1 MSDFKI
7 YEALSASAGSGKT
20 FALTIRYLVLIFK
33 GVMPNKILALT
44 FTRKAAA
51 EMENRIIETFL
62 GLKKYSPNVPSNE
75 RKFEAEKEE
84 LLNILD
90 LSEDEL
96 IKKRDHLKERFLNSD
111 IKISTFDSF
120 FSTILKSFALN
131 FGINPNYEIEN
142 NDASLRQII
151 DKEFV
156 KKISKNQIFLD
167 EISSFIVNT
176 KSNSYDFLN
185 SLNELSS
192 EIGKV
197 KIDGL
202 DTANENLENLK
213 ENIKT
218 KIDNFNS
225 IKLQIAQYCDDIIK
239 NTSPKGS
246 TKTALKEHSS
256 TINQAQNLKNK
267 TEGFIYDVIKNDLI
281 KKETLNYRNY
291 SKIYSDYLGV
301 LWDNLKKSLKDFLNE
316 LEKYKITVFFKILNL
331 YLQVKDDINVR
342 LNKLSFNDLS
352 TKIYELISQ
361 KDILNMIY
369 FRLDARVEH
378 ILIDEFQDTNVMQY
392 QILFPL
398 IEEIV
403 SGLGQSGIGS
413 FFYVGDIKQSIY
425 RFRGGKKEL
434 FEKLMSD
441 FKQIERSELDRN
453 YRSEKALVKFV
464 NSIFKKPFDGVLGY
478 KDQIPS
484 KNYNKEERKN
494 IKILKPKNFDYF
506 DVEDDDYGYI
516 KVLSSDDLLESAVSE
531 VKNLLNKGVKE
542 ENIAILCWKNDNID
556 VLKSLLKQEKIEA
569 NGIGSQ
575 NLFSI
580 PKIRAILE
588 YAKFC
593 ITNEEIYKFN
603 AEELLGIEVKKLN
616 LNLQKSTTQNILYL
630 LKKLGI
636 NADNANILYFI
647 EESKNYENIIEF
659 AFNKD
664 KKNIS
669 SSDSFGVN
677 LLTVFS
683 SKGLQFNHVILC
695 DKFQKNRN
703 DISNFIKEYDVENS
717 KWQIKYRVKNREYLD
732 EDYKNFVQKSKNLD
746 KEEDLNKLYV
756 AFTRAKNSF
765 ILVKSNNLNSYFG
778 DEKLLDIKDFEFGE
792 VMDYELSKNKDAK
805 KEKKS
810 INLAKIKPQKVVTR
824 KKETI
829 PNIHSIK
836 FGLAFHY
843 ALEMSDFNIE
853 NIDIALI
860 KSKNKFSKY
869 LKESD
874 FEDIKNRLKN
884 LFLEKNF
891 ADIIKDAE
899 ILKEQPFKVKGEIK
913 QIDLLAIKNSEIYIV
928 DYKSATGFED
938 ENKLQILGYKEAISN
953 IYKNKNV
960 KAFIFYILKDKISFL
975 EV

>member
-1 MSDFKI
+1 MSDFKT

-62 GLKKYSPNVPSNE
+62 GLKKYGPNTPNK
-75 RKFEAEKEE
+75 KFEAEKEE
-84 LLNILD
+84 LLNILN

-96 IKKRDHLKERFLNSD
+96 IKKRDDLKERLLNSD

-151 DKEFV
+151 DKEFI
-156 KKISKNQIFLD
+156 KKIAKNQIFLD

-176 KSNSYDFLN
+176 KSSSYIFLN

-213 ENIKT
+213 KNINK
-218 KIDNFNS
+218 KIDEFKLT
-225 IKLQIAQYCDDIIK
+225 KLQIIKYCNDIIS
-239 NTSPKGS
+239 NSSPRGT

-256 TINQAQNLKNK
+256 TINQAQKLKNQINN
-267 TEGFIYDVIKNDLI
+267 IYEVIGSNLI
-281 KKETLNYRNY
+281 QKETLNYSTY
-291 SKIYSDYLGV
+291 SKIYTEHLGA
-301 LWDNLKKSLKDFLNE
+301 LWDDLRKDLKEFLNE

-331 YLQVKDDINVR
+331 YLQVKDDINVK

-441 FKQIERSELDRN
+441 FKQIKKSELDRN

-464 NSIFKKPFDGVLGY
+464 NSIFKKPFDEVLDY

-494 IKILKPKNFDYF
+494 IKILKPENFDYF

-516 KVLSSDDLLESAVSE
+516 KVLSSDDVLESAVSE

-556 VLKSLLKQEKIEA
+556 VLKSLLKKEKIEA

-636 NADNANILYFI
+636 NADNENILYFI

-664 KKNIS
+664 ERNIS

-703 DISNFIKEYDVENS
+703 DISNFIKEYDVKNS

-765 ILVKSNNLNSYFG
+765 ILIKSNNSNSYFG
-778 DEKLLDIKDFEFGE
+778 DEKLLDIRDFEFGK
-792 VMDYELSKNKDAK
+792 VMDYELDKNKDAK

-810 INLAKIKPQKVVTR
+810 INLAKIKPQKIVAR
-824 KKETI
+824 KKGTI

-860 KSKNKFSKY
+860 KSKNKFAKY

-938 ENKLQILGYKEAISN
+938 ENKLQILGYKEIISN

>member
-1 MSDFKI
+1 MSDFKT

-33 GVMPNKILALT
+33 GIMPNKILALT

-62 GLKKYSPNVPSNE
+62 GLKKYSPNTPSKE

-84 LLNILD
+84 LLNILN

-96 IKKRDHLKERFLNSD
+96 IKKRDDLKERLLNSD

-131 FGINPNYEIEN
+131 FGINPNYEIEK
-142 NDASLRQII
+142 NDDSLRQII
-151 DKEFV
+151 DKEFI
-156 KKISKNQIFLD
+156 KKIAKNQIFLD

-176 KSNSYDFLN
+176 KSSSYVFLN

-192 EIGKV
+192 EIAKV

-213 ENIKT
+213 KNINK
-218 KIDNFNS
+218 KIVEFDHAKS
-225 IKLQIAQYCDDIIK
+225 QIIKYCNDII
-239 NTSPKGS
+239 NNASPKGT
-246 TKTALKEHSS
+246 TKTALKEYNS
-256 TINQAQNLKNK
+256 TINQAKKLKNQIND
-267 TEGFIYDVIKNDLI
+267 IYEVIKSNLI
-281 KKETLNYRNY
+281 QKETLNYSTY
-291 SKIYSDYLGV
+291 SKIYTEHLGA
-301 LWDNLKKSLKDFLNE
+301 LWDDLRKNLKEFLNE

-441 FKQIERSELDRN
+441 FKQIKKSELDRN

-464 NSIFKKPFDGVLGY
+464 NSIFKKPFDEVLGY

-494 IKILKPKNFDYF
+494 IKILKPENFDYF
-506 DVEDDDYGYI
+506 DVENDDYGYI
-516 KVLSSDDLLESAVSE
+516 KVLSSDDVLESAVSE

-556 VLKSLLKQEKIEA
+556 TLKSLLKQEKIEA
-569 NGIGSQ
+569 NGIGNQ

-580 PKIRAILE
+580 SKIRAVLE

-603 AEELLGIEVKKLN
+603 TEELLGIEVKKLN

-636 NADNANILYFI
+636 NADNANILHFI

-664 KKNIS
+664 EKNIS
-669 SSDSFGVN
+669 SSDSFDVN
-677 LLTVFS
+677 LLTVFK

-695 DKFQKNRN
+695 DKFQKDRN
-703 DISNFIKEYDVENS
+703 DISNFIKEYDVKTS
-717 KWQIKYRVKNREYLD
+717 KWQIKYKVKNREYLD
-732 EDYKNFVQKSKNLD
+732 EDYKNFIQKSKNLD

-765 ILVKSNNLNSYFG
+765 ILVKSNNANSYFG
-778 DEKLLDIKDFEFGE
+778 DDKLLDIKDFEFGE
-792 VMDYELSKNKDAK
+792 VIDYGLDKNKDDK

-810 INLAKIKPQKVVTR
+810 INLAKIKPQKVVAR

-829 PNIHSIK
+829 PNIHSVK

-843 ALEMSDFNIE
+843 ALEMSDFNIK
-853 NIDIALI
+853 NIDIALT
-860 KSKNKFSKY
+860 KSKNKFAKY
-869 LKESD
+869 LKEDD
-874 FEDIKNRLKN
+874 FDDIKNRLKN
-884 LFLEKNF
+884 LFLEKKF

-899 ILKEQPFKVKGEIK
+899 ILKEQPFKTRGEIK

-928 DYKSATGFED
+928 DYKSATGFEE
-938 ENKLQILGYKEAISN
+938 ENKAQILGYKEIISN
-953 IYKNKNV
+953 IYKDKNV

>member
-1 MSDFKI
+1 MSDFKT

-33 GVMPNKILALT
+33 GIMPNKILALT

-62 GLKKYSPNVPSNE
+62 GLKKYSPNTPSKE

-84 LLNILD
+84 LLNILN

-96 IKKRDHLKERFLNSD
+96 IKKRDDLKERLLNSD

-131 FGINPNYEIEN
+131 FGINPNYEIEK
-142 NDASLRQII
+142 NDDSLRQII
-151 DKEFV
+151 DKEFI
-156 KKISKNQIFLD
+156 KKIAKNQIFLD

-176 KSNSYDFLN
+176 KSSSYVFLN

-192 EIGKV
+192 EIAKV

-213 ENIKT
+213 KNINK
-218 KIDNFNS
+218 KIVEFDHAKS
-225 IKLQIAQYCDDIIK
+225 QIIKYCNDII
-239 NTSPKGS
+239 NNASPKGT
-246 TKTALKEHSS
+246 TKTALKEYNS
-256 TINQAQNLKNK
+256 TINQAKKLKNQIND
-267 TEGFIYDVIKNDLI
+267 IYEVIKSNLI
-281 KKETLNYRNY
+281 QKETLNYSTY
-291 SKIYSDYLGV
+291 SKIYTEHLGA
-301 LWDNLKKSLKDFLNE
+301 LWDDLRKSLKEFLNE

-441 FKQIERSELDRN
+441 FKQIKKSELDRN

-464 NSIFKKPFDGVLGY
+464 NNIFKKPFDEVLGY

-484 KNYNKEERKN
+484 KSYNKEERKN
-494 IKILKPKNFDYF
+494 IKILKPENFDYF
-506 DVEDDDYGYI
+506 DVENDDYGYI
-516 KVLSSDDLLESAVSE
+516 KALSSNDVLESAVSE

-556 VLKSLLKQEKIEA
+556 TLKSLLKQEKIEA
-569 NGIGSQ
+569 NGIGNQ

-603 AEELLGIEVKKLN
+603 TEELLGIEVKKLN
-616 LNLQKSTTQNILYL
+616 LNLQKSTTQHILYL

-636 NADNANILYFI
+636 NADNANILHFI

-664 KKNIS
+664 EKNIS

-677 LLTVFS
+677 LLTVFK

-695 DKFQKNRN
+695 DKFQKDRN
-703 DISNFIKEYDVENS
+703 DISNFIKEYDVKNS

-732 EDYKNFVQKSKNLD
+732 EDYKNFVETSKNLD

-765 ILVKSNNLNSYFG
+765 ILIKSNNSNSYFG
-778 DEKLLDIKDFEFGE
+778 DNKLLDIKDFEFGE
-792 VMDYELSKNKDAK
+792 VMDYELDKNKDAK
-805 KEKKS
+805 KEEKS
-810 INLAKIKPQKVVTR
+810 INLVKIKPQKVVAI

-829 PNIHSIK
+829 PNIHSVK

-843 ALEMSDFNIE
+843 ALEMSDFNIK
-853 NIDIALI
+853 NLDIALT
-860 KSKNKFSKY
+860 KSKNKFAKY
-869 LKESD
+869 LKEND
-874 FEDIKNRLKN
+874 FEDIKNRLKK

-891 ADIIKDAE
+891 INIVKDAE
-899 ILKEQPFKVKGEIK
+899 ILKEQPFKTRGEIK

-928 DYKSATGFED
+928 DYKSAVGFEE
-938 ENKLQILGYKEAISN
+938 ENKIQVLEYKEIVSN
-953 IYKNKNV
+953 FYKNKNV
-960 KAFIFYILKDKISFL
+960 KAFIFYILKDKISLL

>member
-683 SKGLQFNHVILC
+683 SKGLEFNHVILC

>member
-1 MSDFKI
+1 MSDFKT

-62 GLKKYSPNVPSNE
+62 GLKKYSPNTPNK
-75 RKFEAEKEE
+75 KFEAEKEE
-84 LLNILD
+84 LLNILN

-96 IKKRDHLKERFLNSD
+96 IKKRDDLKERLLNSD

-151 DKEFV
+151 DKEFI
-156 KKISKNQIFLD
+156 KKIAKNQIFLD

-176 KSNSYDFLN
+176 KSSSYVFLN

-213 ENIKT
+213 ENINEKEVEF
-218 KIDNFNS
+218 KR
-225 IKLQIAQYCDDIIK
+225 IKSQIIKYCDDII
-239 NTSPKGS
+239 NNASPKGS
-246 TKTALKEHSS
+246 TKTALKEHNS
-256 TINQAQNLKNK
+256 TINQAKKLKNQINN
-267 TEGFIYDVIKNDLI
+267 IYEVIGSNLI
-281 KKETLNYRNY
+281 QKETLNYSTY
-291 SKIYSDYLGV
+291 SKIYTEHLGA
-301 LWDNLKKSLKDFLNE
+301 LWDDLRKNLKEFLNE

-331 YLQVKDDINVR
+331 YLQVKDDINVK

-361 KDILNMIY
+361 KDILNIIY

-695 DKFQKNRN
+695 DKFQQNQN
-703 DISNFIKEYDVENS
+703 DRSNFIKEYDVKTS
-717 KWQIKYRVKNREYLD
+717 KWQIKYKVKNREYLD
-732 EDYKNFVQKSKNLD
+732 EDYKNFVETSKNLD

-765 ILVKSNNLNSYFG
+765 ILVKSNNANSYFG
-778 DEKLLDIKDFEFGE
+778 DDKLLDIKDFEFGE
-792 VMDYELSKNKDAK
+792 VMDYGLDKNKDDK

-810 INLAKIKPQKVVTR
+810 INLAKIKPQKVVAR

-829 PNIHSIK
+829 PNIHSVK

-843 ALEMSDFNIE
+843 ALEMSDFNIK
-853 NIDIALI
+853 NIDIALT
-860 KSKNKFSKY
+860 KSKNKFAKY
-869 LKESD
+869 LKEND

-891 ADIIKDAE
+891 VDIIKDAE
-899 ILKEQPFKVKGEIK
+899 ILKEQPFKTRGEIK

-928 DYKSATGFED
+928 DYKSATGFEE
-938 ENKLQILGYKEAISN
+938 ENKAQILGYKEIISN
-953 IYKNKNV
+953 IYKDKNV